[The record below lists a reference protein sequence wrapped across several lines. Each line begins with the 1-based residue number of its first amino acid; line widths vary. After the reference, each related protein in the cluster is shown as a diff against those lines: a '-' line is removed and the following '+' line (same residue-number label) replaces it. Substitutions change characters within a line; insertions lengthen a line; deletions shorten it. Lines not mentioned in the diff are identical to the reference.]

1 MDKTK
6 VLHACKYIY
15 CVRKYR
21 NILSERE
28 NNEEKENQVIFM
40 DGGIRSS
47 PYPALRHMGIC
58 SGVIASGA
66 DGIYLRNSGKEYT
79 FQVDAPKNHF
89 VAIRVDGVYLMGEK
103 APVQIDIEVG
113 GIAPVVTPA
122 PETQAPSSTKT
133 PTTEAPAATTA
144 VPSAPPVTSEAPAV
158 TSEAPAATSEAP
170 AATSEAPAATS
181 EAPAATSEAPAAT
194 SEAPNPSAE
203 VKNTISGFGTAYAAS
218 ELPSQSN
225 AIQAL
230 VNLAAPAEA
239 NAETYYATIGIPASY
254 LDTLSD
260 GSHTVVMDFVEGSVS
275 TTITVTSDASML
287 TNGNP
292 STGDTTHVLPYV
304 LLAAGSA
311 CVLVFLAKKEK
322 KETR

>member
-1 MDKTK
+1 MKKKKTK
-6 VLHACKYIY
+6 LFSWTVAS
-15 CVRKYR
+15 VA
-21 NILSERE
+21 
-28 NNEEKENQVIFM
+28 
-40 DGGIRSS
+40 
-47 PYPALRHMGIC
+47 ALTLLCGTWA
-58 SGVIASGA
+58 SAAVSLTSGA
-66 DGIYLRNSGKEYT
+66 DGIYLRNSGKDYT
-79 FQVDAPKNHF
+79 LQVDAPKNHF
-89 VAIRVDGVYLMGEK
+89 VGIRVDEVHLTGEK
-103 APVQIDIEVG
+103 APVQIGIEVG
-113 GIAPVVTPA
+113 GTAPVVTPA

-133 PTTEAPAATTA
+133 PAATTEAPAATSEAPTY
-144 VPSAPPVTSEAPAV
+144 VPPATSEAPAV

-181 EAPAATSEAPAAT
+181 EAPAATSEAPV
-194 SEAPNPSAE
+194 EPSTGTWSISAGA
-203 VKNTISGFGTAYAAS
+203 KNAVS
-218 ELPSQSN
+218 ELP
-225 AIQAL
+225 IQAL

>member
-1 MDKTK
+1 MKKKKTK
-6 VLHACKYIY
+6 LFSWTVAS
-15 CVRKYR
+15 VA
-21 NILSERE
+21 
-28 NNEEKENQVIFM
+28 
-40 DGGIRSS
+40 
-47 PYPALRHMGIC
+47 ALTLLCGTWA
-58 SGVIASGA
+58 SAAVSLTSGA

-113 GIAPVVTPA
+113 GTAPVVTPA

-133 PTTEAPAATTA
+133 PTTEAPTYE
-144 VPSAPPVTSEAPAV
+144 PSEAPAP
-158 TSEAPAATSEAP
+158 SEAPTYEPSEAP
-170 AATSEAPAATS
+170 VQ
-181 EAPAATSEAPAAT
+181 
-194 SEAPNPSAE
+194 PSGLSVSTGSKCA
-203 VKNTISGFGTAYAAS
+203 VS

-225 AIQAL
+225 AIEAL
-230 VNLAAPAEA
+230 VKLAAPAEA
-239 NAETYYATIGIPASY
+239 NAETYYATIGLPASY

-322 KETR
+322 KETK

>member
-1 MDKTK
+1 MKKKKTK
-6 VLHACKYIY
+6 LFSWTVASVAVLTLLCGTWASAA
-15 CVRKYR
+15 VS
-21 NILSERE
+21 LT
-28 NNEEKENQVIFM
+28 
-40 DGGIRSS
+40 
-47 PYPALRHMGIC
+47 
-58 SGVIASGA
+58 SGA

-113 GIAPVVTPA
+113 GTAPVVTPA

-158 TSEAPAATSEAP
+158 TSEAP

>member
-1 MDKTK
+1 MKKKKTK
-6 VLHACKYIY
+6 LFSWTVAS
-15 CVRKYR
+15 VA
-21 NILSERE
+21 
-28 NNEEKENQVIFM
+28 
-40 DGGIRSS
+40 
-47 PYPALRHMGIC
+47 ALTLLCGTWA
-58 SGVIASGA
+58 SAAVSLTSGA

-133 PTTEAPAATTA
+133 PTTEAPTYE
-144 VPSAPPVTSEAPAV
+144 PSEAPTYEPSEAPTYEPSEAPAPSEAP
-158 TSEAPAATSEAP
+158 TYEPSEAPTYEPSEAPAPSEAP
-170 AATSEAPAATS
+170 VQ
-181 EAPAATSEAPAAT
+181 
-194 SEAPNPSAE
+194 PSGLSVSTGSKCA
-203 VKNTISGFGTAYAAS
+203 VS

-225 AIQAL
+225 AIEAL
-230 VNLAAPAEA
+230 VKLAAPAEA
-239 NAETYYATIGIPASY
+239 NAETYYATIGLPASY

-322 KETR
+322 KETK

>member
-1 MDKTK
+1 MKKKKTK
-6 VLHACKYIY
+6 LFSWTVAS
-15 CVRKYR
+15 VA
-21 NILSERE
+21 
-28 NNEEKENQVIFM
+28 
-40 DGGIRSS
+40 
-47 PYPALRHMGIC
+47 ALTLLCGTWA
-58 SGVIASGA
+58 SAAVSLTSGA

-113 GIAPVVTPA
+113 GTAPVVTPA

-133 PTTEAPAATTA
+133 PTTEAPTYE
-144 VPSAPPVTSEAPAV
+144 PSEAPTYEPSEAPAPSEAP
-158 TSEAPAATSEAP
+158 TYEPSEAPAPSEAP
-170 AATSEAPAATS
+170 VQ
-181 EAPAATSEAPAAT
+181 
-194 SEAPNPSAE
+194 PSGLSVSTGSKCA
-203 VKNTISGFGTAYAAS
+203 VS

-225 AIQAL
+225 AIEAL
-230 VNLAAPAEA
+230 VKLAAPAEA
-239 NAETYYATIGIPASY
+239 NAETYYATIGLPASY

-322 KETR
+322 KETK

>member
-1 MDKTK
+1 MKKKKTK
-6 VLHACKYIY
+6 LFSWTVAS
-15 CVRKYR
+15 VA
-21 NILSERE
+21 
-28 NNEEKENQVIFM
+28 
-40 DGGIRSS
+40 
-47 PYPALRHMGIC
+47 ALTLLCGTWA
-58 SGVIASGA
+58 SAAVSLTSGA
-66 DGIYLRNSGKEYT
+66 DGIYLRNSGQEYT
-79 FQVDAPKNHF
+79 FQVDVPKNHF

-113 GIAPVVTPA
+113 GTAPVVTPA

-133 PTTEAPAATTA
+133 PTTEVLAATTA
-144 VPSAPPVTSEAPAV
+144 MPSYAPPEPSEAP
-158 TSEAPAATSEAP
+158 TPSESPV
-170 AATSEAPAATS
+170 
-181 EAPAATSEAPAAT
+181 
-194 SEAPNPSAE
+194 NPSYAPE
-203 VKNTISGFGTAYAAS
+203 PTSGSIVSTGAKSAVS

-225 AIQAL
+225 AIEAL
-230 VNLAAPAEA
+230 VKLAAPAEA
-239 NAETYYATIGIPASY
+239 NAETYYATIGLPASY

-322 KETR
+322 KETK

>member
-1 MDKTK
+1 MKKKKTK
-6 VLHACKYIY
+6 LFSWTVAS
-15 CVRKYR
+15 VA
-21 NILSERE
+21 
-28 NNEEKENQVIFM
+28 
-40 DGGIRSS
+40 
-47 PYPALRHMGIC
+47 ALTLLCGTWA
-58 SGVIASGA
+58 SAAVSLTSGA
-66 DGIYLRNSGKEYT
+66 DGIYLRNSGQEYT
-79 FQVDAPKNHF
+79 FQVDVPKNHF

-113 GIAPVVTPA
+113 GTAPVVTPA

-133 PTTEAPAATTA
+133 PTTEAPA
-144 VPSAPPVTSEAPAV
+144 TSEAPAP
-158 TSEAPAATSEAP
+158 TSGLSVSTGAE
-170 AATSEAPAATS
+170 
-181 EAPAATSEAPAAT
+181 
-194 SEAPNPSAE
+194 SA
-203 VKNTISGFGTAYAAS
+203 VS

-225 AIQAL
+225 AIEAL
-230 VNLAAPAEA
+230 VKLAAPAEA
-239 NAETYYATIGIPASY
+239 NAETYYATIGLPASY

-322 KETR
+322 KETK

>member
-1 MDKTK
+1 MKKKKTK
-6 VLHACKYIY
+6 LFSWTVAS
-15 CVRKYR
+15 VA
-21 NILSERE
+21 
-28 NNEEKENQVIFM
+28 
-40 DGGIRSS
+40 
-47 PYPALRHMGIC
+47 ALTLLCGTWA
-58 SGVIASGA
+58 SAAVSLTSGA
-66 DGIYLRNSGKEYT
+66 DGIYLRNSGQEYT
-79 FQVDAPKNHF
+79 FQVDVPKNHF

-113 GIAPVVTPA
+113 GTAPVVTPA

-133 PTTEAPAATTA
+133 PTTE
-144 VPSAPPVTSEAPAV
+144 E
-158 TSEAPAATSEAP
+158 PAATSDVP
-170 AATSEAPAATS
+170 PTPSEAPTPSGSPAPS
-181 EAPAATSEAPAAT
+181 YAPAPTSGLSVSTGAK
-194 SEAPNPSAE
+194 SA
-203 VKNTISGFGTAYAAS
+203 VS

-225 AIQAL
+225 AIEAL
-230 VNLAAPAEA
+230 VKLAAPAEA
-239 NAETYYATIGIPASY
+239 NAETYYATIGLPASY

-275 TTITVTSDASML
+275 TTITVTSDTSML

-322 KETR
+322 KETK

>member
-1 MDKTK
+1 MKKKKTK
-6 VLHACKYIY
+6 LFSWTVAS
-15 CVRKYR
+15 VA
-21 NILSERE
+21 
-28 NNEEKENQVIFM
+28 
-40 DGGIRSS
+40 
-47 PYPALRHMGIC
+47 ALTLLCGTWA
-58 SGVIASGA
+58 SAAVSLTSGA
-66 DGIYLRNSGKEYT
+66 DGIYLRNSGQEYT
-79 FQVDAPKNHF
+79 FQVDVPKNHF
-89 VAIRVDGVYLMGEK
+89 VAIRVDGIYLMGEK

-113 GIAPVVTPA
+113 GTAPVVTPA

-133 PTTEAPAATTA
+133 PTTEAPAATTYIA
-144 VPSAPPVTSEAPAV
+144 PTPSETPTPSEAP
-158 TSEAPAATSEAP
+158 TPSESPAPSYAPAPTSGLSVSTGAK
-170 AATSEAPAATS
+170 
-181 EAPAATSEAPAAT
+181 
-194 SEAPNPSAE
+194 SA
-203 VKNTISGFGTAYAAS
+203 VS

-225 AIQAL
+225 AIEAL
-230 VNLAAPAEA
+230 VKLAAPAEA
-239 NAETYYATIGIPASY
+239 NAETYYATIGLPASY

-322 KETR
+322 KETK

>member
-1 MDKTK
+1 MYFQKGKTMKKKKTK
-6 VLHACKYIY
+6 LFSWTVAS
-15 CVRKYR
+15 VA
-21 NILSERE
+21 
-28 NNEEKENQVIFM
+28 
-40 DGGIRSS
+40 
-47 PYPALRHMGIC
+47 ALTLLCGTWA
-58 SGVIASGA
+58 SAAVSLTSGA
-66 DGIYLRNSGKEYT
+66 DGIYLRNSGQEYT
-79 FQVDAPKNHF
+79 FQVDVPKNHF

-113 GIAPVVTPA
+113 GTAPVVTPA

-133 PTTEAPAATTA
+133 PTPAATTA
-144 VPSAPPVTSEAPAV
+144 IPSYAPPEPSEAP
-158 TSEAPAATSEAP
+158 TPSESPAAPSESPVNPSYAPAPTSGLSVSIG
-170 AATSEAPAATS
+170 SE
-181 EAPAATSEAPAAT
+181 
-194 SEAPNPSAE
+194 SA
-203 VKNTISGFGTAYAAS
+203 VS

-225 AIQAL
+225 AIEAL
-230 VNLAAPAEA
+230 VKLAAPAEA
-239 NAETYYATIGIPASY
+239 NAETYYATIGLPASY

-292 STGDTTHVLPYV
+292 STDDTTHVLPYV

-322 KETR
+322 KETK

>member
-1 MDKTK
+1 MKKKKTK
-6 VLHACKYIY
+6 LFSWTVASVAVLTLLCGTWASAA
-15 CVRKYR
+15 VS
-21 NILSERE
+21 LT
-28 NNEEKENQVIFM
+28 
-40 DGGIRSS
+40 
-47 PYPALRHMGIC
+47 
-58 SGVIASGA
+58 SGA

-158 TSEAPAATSEAP
+158 TSEAP

>member
-1 MDKTK
+1 MKKKKTK
-6 VLHACKYIY
+6 LFSWTVAS
-15 CVRKYR
+15 VA
-21 NILSERE
+21 
-28 NNEEKENQVIFM
+28 
-40 DGGIRSS
+40 
-47 PYPALRHMGIC
+47 ALTLLCGTWA
-58 SGVIASGA
+58 SAAVSLTSGA
-66 DGIYLRNSGKEYT
+66 DGIYLRNSGKDYT
-79 FQVDAPKNHF
+79 LQVDAPKNHF
-89 VAIRVDGVYLMGEK
+89 VGIRVDGVYLMGEK

-113 GIAPVVTPA
+113 GTAPVVTPA

-144 VPSAPPVTSEAPAV
+144 VPTYVPPRTSEAP
-158 TSEAPAATSEAP
+158 EPAPT
-170 AATSEAPAATS
+170 
-181 EAPAATSEAPAAT
+181 
-194 SEAPNPSAE
+194 PSASE
-203 VKNTISGFGTAYAAS
+203 EPTASEDPVETSTGAWSYSAGVQSAVS
-218 ELPSQSN
+218 ELP
-225 AIQAL
+225 IQAL

>member
-1 MDKTK
+1 MKKKKTK
-6 VLHACKYIY
+6 LFSWTVASVAVLTLLCGTWASAA
-15 CVRKYR
+15 VS
-21 NILSERE
+21 LT
-28 NNEEKENQVIFM
+28 
-40 DGGIRSS
+40 
-47 PYPALRHMGIC
+47 
-58 SGVIASGA
+58 SGA

-292 STGDTTHVLPYV
+292 SPGDTTHVLPYV

>member
-1 MDKTK
+1 MYFQKGKTMKKKKTK
-6 VLHACKYIY
+6 LFSWTVAS
-15 CVRKYR
+15 VA
-21 NILSERE
+21 
-28 NNEEKENQVIFM
+28 
-40 DGGIRSS
+40 
-47 PYPALRHMGIC
+47 ALTLLCGTWA
-58 SGVIASGA
+58 SAAVSLTSGA

-79 FQVDAPKNHF
+79 FQVDVPKNHF
-89 VAIRVDGVYLMGEK
+89 VAIRVDGIYLMGEK

-113 GIAPVVTPA
+113 GTAPVVTPA

-133 PTTEAPAATTA
+133 PTPAATTA
-144 VPSAPPVTSEAPAV
+144 IPSYAPPEPSEAP
-158 TSEAPAATSEAP
+158 TPSESPV
-170 AATSEAPAATS
+170 
-181 EAPAATSEAPAAT
+181 
-194 SEAPNPSAE
+194 NPSYVPE
-203 VKNTISGFGTAYAAS
+203 PTSGSIVSTGAKSAVS

-225 AIQAL
+225 AIEAL
-230 VNLAAPAEA
+230 VKLAAPAEA
-239 NAETYYATIGIPASY
+239 NAETYYATIGLPASY

-322 KETR
+322 KETK

>member
-1 MDKTK
+1 MKKKKTK
-6 VLHACKYIY
+6 LFSWTVAS
-15 CVRKYR
+15 VA
-21 NILSERE
+21 
-28 NNEEKENQVIFM
+28 
-40 DGGIRSS
+40 
-47 PYPALRHMGIC
+47 ALTLLCGTWA
-58 SGVIASGA
+58 SAAVSLTSGA

-113 GIAPVVTPA
+113 GTAPVVTPA

-133 PTTEAPAATTA
+133 PTTEAPTYE
-144 VPSAPPVTSEAPAV
+144 PSEAPAP
-158 TSEAPAATSEAP
+158 SEAPVQ
-170 AATSEAPAATS
+170 
-181 EAPAATSEAPAAT
+181 
-194 SEAPNPSAE
+194 PSGLSVSTGSKSA
-203 VKNTISGFGTAYAAS
+203 VS

-225 AIQAL
+225 AIEAL
-230 VNLAAPAEA
+230 VKLAAPAEA
-239 NAETYYATIGIPASY
+239 NAETYYATIGLPASY

-322 KETR
+322 KETK

>member
-1 MDKTK
+1 MKKKKTK
-6 VLHACKYIY
+6 LFSWTVAS
-15 CVRKYR
+15 VA
-21 NILSERE
+21 
-28 NNEEKENQVIFM
+28 
-40 DGGIRSS
+40 
-47 PYPALRHMGIC
+47 ALTLLCGTWA
-58 SGVIASGA
+58 SAAVSLTSGA

-113 GIAPVVTPA
+113 GTAPVVTPA

-181 EAPAATSEAPAAT
+181 ASPSYAPEPSEAPVEPST
-194 SEAPNPSAE
+194 STWSISAGA
-203 VKNTISGFGTAYAAS
+203 KNAVS
-218 ELPSQSN
+218 ELP
-225 AIQAL
+225 IQAL

>member
-1 MDKTK
+1 MKKKKTK
-6 VLHACKYIY
+6 LFSWTVAS
-15 CVRKYR
+15 VA
-21 NILSERE
+21 
-28 NNEEKENQVIFM
+28 
-40 DGGIRSS
+40 
-47 PYPALRHMGIC
+47 ALTLLCGTWA
-58 SGVIASGA
+58 SAAVSLTSGA

-113 GIAPVVTPA
+113 GTAPVVTPA

-170 AATSEAPAATS
+170 AVTSEAPAATS
-181 EAPAATSEAPAAT
+181 EAPAATSEAPAVTSEAPAAT
-194 SEAPNPSAE
+194 SEAPAVTSEAPAATSEAPVEPSTGTWSISAGA
-203 VKNTISGFGTAYAAS
+203 KNAVS
-218 ELPSQSN
+218 ELP
-225 AIQAL
+225 IQAL

-275 TTITVTSDASML
+275 TTINVTSDASML

>member
-1 MDKTK
+1 MKKKKTK
-6 VLHACKYIY
+6 LFSWTVAS
-15 CVRKYR
+15 VA
-21 NILSERE
+21 
-28 NNEEKENQVIFM
+28 
-40 DGGIRSS
+40 
-47 PYPALRHMGIC
+47 ALTLLCGTWA
-58 SGVIASGA
+58 SAAVSLTSGA
-66 DGIYLRNSGKEYT
+66 DGIYLRNSGKDYT
-79 FQVDAPKNHF
+79 LQVDAPKNHF
-89 VAIRVDGVYLMGEK
+89 VGIRVDEVHLTGEK
-103 APVQIDIEVG
+103 APVQIGIEVG
-113 GIAPVVTPA
+113 GTAPVVTPA
-122 PETQAPSSTKT
+122 PETQAPSSTKA
-133 PTTEAPAATTA
+133 PAETTEAPAAT
-144 VPSAPPVTSEAPAV
+144 SEAPAATSEAPAV

-181 EAPAATSEAPAAT
+181 EAPAATSETPAET
-194 SEAPNPSAE
+194 STGAWSYSAGAKSA
-203 VKNTISGFGTAYAAS
+203 VS

-225 AIQAL
+225 AIEAL

-254 LDTLSD
+254 LDTLPD

>member
-1 MDKTK
+1 MKKKKTK
-6 VLHACKYIY
+6 LFSWTVAS
-15 CVRKYR
+15 VA
-21 NILSERE
+21 
-28 NNEEKENQVIFM
+28 
-40 DGGIRSS
+40 
-47 PYPALRHMGIC
+47 ALTLLCGTWA
-58 SGVIASGA
+58 SAAVSLTSGA
-66 DGIYLRNSGKEYT
+66 DGIYLRNSGQEYT
-79 FQVDAPKNHF
+79 FQVDVPKNHF

-113 GIAPVVTPA
+113 GTAPVVTPA
-122 PETQAPSSTKT
+122 PETQAPSSTKI
-133 PTTEAPAATTA
+133 PTTEVPAATTPI
-144 VPSAPPVTSEAPAV
+144 PSYAPPEPSEAP
-158 TSEAPAATSEAP
+158 TPSEAPVNPSYAP
-170 AATSEAPAATS
+170 APTSGLSVSTGAK
-181 EAPAATSEAPAAT
+181 
-194 SEAPNPSAE
+194 SA
-203 VKNTISGFGTAYAAS
+203 VS

-225 AIQAL
+225 AIEAL
-230 VNLAAPAEA
+230 VKLAAPAEA
-239 NAETYYATIGIPASY
+239 NAETYYATIGLPASY

-322 KETR
+322 KETK

>member
-1 MDKTK
+1 MYFQKGKTMKKKKTK
-6 VLHACKYIY
+6 LFSWTVAS
-15 CVRKYR
+15 VA
-21 NILSERE
+21 
-28 NNEEKENQVIFM
+28 
-40 DGGIRSS
+40 
-47 PYPALRHMGIC
+47 ALTLLCGTWA
-58 SGVIASGA
+58 SAAVSLTSGA

-79 FQVDAPKNHF
+79 FQVDVPKNHF
-89 VAIRVDGVYLMGEK
+89 VAIRVDGIYLMGEK

-113 GIAPVVTPA
+113 GTAPVVTPA

-133 PTTEAPAATTA
+133 PTPAATTA
-144 VPSAPPVTSEAPAV
+144 IPSYAPPEPSEAP
-158 TSEAPAATSEAP
+158 TPSETPTPSESP
-170 AATSEAPAATS
+170 V
-181 EAPAATSEAPAAT
+181 
-194 SEAPNPSAE
+194 NPSYVPE
-203 VKNTISGFGTAYAAS
+203 PTSGSIVSTGAKSAVS

-225 AIQAL
+225 AIEAL
-230 VNLAAPAEA
+230 VKLAAPAEA
-239 NAETYYATIGIPASY
+239 NAETYYATIGLPASY

-322 KETR
+322 KETK

>member
-1 MDKTK
+1 MKKKKTK
-6 VLHACKYIY
+6 LFSWTVAS
-15 CVRKYR
+15 VA
-21 NILSERE
+21 
-28 NNEEKENQVIFM
+28 
-40 DGGIRSS
+40 
-47 PYPALRHMGIC
+47 ALTLLCGTWA
-58 SGVIASGA
+58 SAAVSLTSGA
-66 DGIYLRNSGKEYT
+66 DGIYLRNSGQEYT
-79 FQVDAPKNHF
+79 FQVDVPKNHF

-113 GIAPVVTPA
+113 GTAPVVTPA

-133 PTTEAPAATTA
+133 PTTEVPAATTA
-144 VPSAPPVTSEAPAV
+144 MPSYAPEPTSGSIVSTGAKSAV
-158 TSEAPAATSEAP
+158 
-170 AATSEAPAATS
+170 
-181 EAPAATSEAPAAT
+181 
-194 SEAPNPSAE
+194 
-203 VKNTISGFGTAYAAS
+203 S

-225 AIQAL
+225 AIEAL
-230 VNLAAPAEA
+230 VKLAAPAEA
-239 NAETYYATIGIPASY
+239 NAETYYATIGLPASY

-322 KETR
+322 KETK

>member
-1 MDKTK
+1 MYFQKGKTMKKKKTK
-6 VLHACKYIY
+6 LFSWTVAS
-15 CVRKYR
+15 VA
-21 NILSERE
+21 
-28 NNEEKENQVIFM
+28 
-40 DGGIRSS
+40 
-47 PYPALRHMGIC
+47 ALTLLCGTWA
-58 SGVIASGA
+58 SAAVSLTSGA
-66 DGIYLRNSGKEYT
+66 DGIYLRNSGQEYT
-79 FQVDAPKNHF
+79 FQVDVPKNHF

-113 GIAPVVTPA
+113 GTAPVVTPA
-122 PETQAPSSTKT
+122 PETQAPSSTKI
-133 PTTEAPAATTA
+133 PAATTA
-144 VPSAPPVTSEAPAV
+144 IPSYAPPEPSEAP
-158 TSEAPAATSEAP
+158 TPSETPTPSESP
-170 AATSEAPAATS
+170 V
-181 EAPAATSEAPAAT
+181 
-194 SEAPNPSAE
+194 NPSYVPE
-203 VKNTISGFGTAYAAS
+203 PTSGSIVSTGAKSAVS

-225 AIQAL
+225 AIEAL
-230 VNLAAPAEA
+230 VKLAAPAEA
-239 NAETYYATIGIPASY
+239 NAETYYATIGLPASY

-322 KETR
+322 KETK

>member
-1 MDKTK
+1 MKKKKTK
-6 VLHACKYIY
+6 LFSWTVAS
-15 CVRKYR
+15 VA
-21 NILSERE
+21 
-28 NNEEKENQVIFM
+28 
-40 DGGIRSS
+40 
-47 PYPALRHMGIC
+47 ALTLLCGTWA
-58 SGVIASGA
+58 SAAVSLTSGA
-66 DGIYLRNSGKEYT
+66 DGIYLRNSGQEYT
-79 FQVDAPKNHF
+79 FQVDVPKNHF

-113 GIAPVVTPA
+113 GTAPVVTPA

-133 PTTEAPAATTA
+133 PTPAATTA
-144 VPSAPPVTSEAPAV
+144 IPSYAPPEPSEAP
-158 TSEAPAATSEAP
+158 TPSESPV
-170 AATSEAPAATS
+170 
-181 EAPAATSEAPAAT
+181 
-194 SEAPNPSAE
+194 NPSYVPE
-203 VKNTISGFGTAYAAS
+203 PTSGSIVSTGAKSAVS

-225 AIQAL
+225 AIEAL
-230 VNLAAPAEA
+230 VKLAAPAEA
-239 NAETYYATIGIPASY
+239 NAETYYATIGLPASY

-322 KETR
+322 KETK

>member
-1 MDKTK
+1 MKKKKTK
-6 VLHACKYIY
+6 LFSWTVAS
-15 CVRKYR
+15 VA
-21 NILSERE
+21 
-28 NNEEKENQVIFM
+28 
-40 DGGIRSS
+40 
-47 PYPALRHMGIC
+47 ALTLLCGTWA
-58 SGVIASGA
+58 SAAVSLTSGA
-66 DGIYLRNSGKEYT
+66 DGIYLRNSGQEYT
-79 FQVDAPKNHF
+79 FQVDVPKNHF

-113 GIAPVVTPA
+113 GTAPVVTPA

-133 PTTEAPAATTA
+133 PTTEVPAATTYVA
-144 VPSAPPVTSEAPAV
+144 PTPSETPTPSESPV
-158 TSEAPAATSEAP
+158 
-170 AATSEAPAATS
+170 
-181 EAPAATSEAPAAT
+181 
-194 SEAPNPSAE
+194 NPSYAPE
-203 VKNTISGFGTAYAAS
+203 PTSGSIVSTGAKSAVS

-225 AIQAL
+225 AIEAL
-230 VNLAAPAEA
+230 VKLAAPAEA
-239 NAETYYATIGIPASY
+239 NAETYYATIGLPASY

-311 CVLVFLAKKEK
+311 CVLVFLAKKEGYVHIMV
-322 KETR
+322 

>member
-1 MDKTK
+1 MKKKKTK
-6 VLHACKYIY
+6 LFSWTVAS
-15 CVRKYR
+15 VA
-21 NILSERE
+21 
-28 NNEEKENQVIFM
+28 
-40 DGGIRSS
+40 
-47 PYPALRHMGIC
+47 ALTLLCGTWA
-58 SGVIASGA
+58 SAAVSLTSGA

-113 GIAPVVTPA
+113 GTAPVVTPA

-133 PTTEAPAATTA
+133 PTTEAPTYE
-144 VPSAPPVTSEAPAV
+144 PSEAPAPSEAP
-158 TSEAPAATSEAP
+158 TYEPSEAPAPSEAPTYEPSEAP
-170 AATSEAPAATS
+170 APSEAPVQ
-181 EAPAATSEAPAAT
+181 
-194 SEAPNPSAE
+194 PSGLSVSTGSKCA
-203 VKNTISGFGTAYAAS
+203 VS

-225 AIQAL
+225 AIEAL
-230 VNLAAPAEA
+230 VKLAAPAEA
-239 NAETYYATIGIPASY
+239 NAETYYATIGLPASY

-322 KETR
+322 KETK

>member
-1 MDKTK
+1 
-6 VLHACKYIY
+6 
-15 CVRKYR
+15 
-21 NILSERE
+21 
-28 NNEEKENQVIFM
+28 M

-158 TSEAPAATSEAP
+158 TSEAP

>member
-1 MDKTK
+1 MKKKKTK
-6 VLHACKYIY
+6 LFSWTVAS
-15 CVRKYR
+15 VA
-21 NILSERE
+21 
-28 NNEEKENQVIFM
+28 
-40 DGGIRSS
+40 
-47 PYPALRHMGIC
+47 ALTLLCGTWA
-58 SGVIASGA
+58 SAAVSLTSGA
-66 DGIYLRNSGKEYT
+66 DGIYLRNSGKDYT
-79 FQVDAPKNHF
+79 LQVDAPKNHF
-89 VAIRVDGVYLMGEK
+89 VGIRVDEVHLTGEK
-103 APVQIDIEVG
+103 APVQIGIEVG
-113 GIAPVVTPA
+113 GTAPVVTPA

-181 EAPAATSEAPAAT
+181 EAPAATSEAPV
-194 SEAPNPSAE
+194 EPSTGTWSISAGA
-203 VKNTISGFGTAYAAS
+203 KNAVS
-218 ELPSQSN
+218 ELP
-225 AIQAL
+225 IQAL

>member
-1 MDKTK
+1 MKKKKTK
-6 VLHACKYIY
+6 LFSWTVAS
-15 CVRKYR
+15 VA
-21 NILSERE
+21 
-28 NNEEKENQVIFM
+28 
-40 DGGIRSS
+40 
-47 PYPALRHMGIC
+47 ALTLLCGTWA
-58 SGVIASGA
+58 SAAVSLTSGA
-66 DGIYLRNSGKEYT
+66 DGIYLRNSGKDYT
-79 FQVDAPKNHF
+79 LQVDAPKNHF
-89 VAIRVDGVYLMGEK
+89 VGIRVDEVHLTGEK
-103 APVQIDIEVG
+103 APVQIGIEVG
-113 GIAPVVTPA
+113 GTAPVVTPA
-122 PETQAPSSTKT
+122 PETQAPSSTK
-133 PTTEAPAATTA
+133 APAETT
-144 VPSAPPVTSEAPAV
+144 
-158 TSEAPAATSEAP
+158 EAPAATSEAP

-181 EAPAATSEAPAAT
+181 EAPIAAA
-194 SEAPNPSAE
+194 
-203 VKNTISGFGTAYAAS
+203 VS
-218 ELPSQSN
+218 ELP
-225 AIQAL
+225 IQAL

-254 LDTLSD
+254 LDTLPD